1 MRDFTVS
8 KAQDGLHVVKASQ
21 EAFPQLKSADLF
33 HALKRRDIRIDGKKV
48 NKDIAVKAGSVVE
61 IWLPDD
67 LFDAKKAS
75 APAASKEPMFEIV
88 AETKGLLI
96 VNKSQGIAVHS
107 GKSDIDDTL
116 IDLIRGTTKYKD
128 AELCH
133 RIDMNTGGLVLIAKN
148 KQALSDCVELFRNNL
163 VTKRYRALVLGEPDE
178 GEPAVGEDGTIYK
191 EVKGYLE
198 KTKSGKVY
206 IHDDKQP
213 GDLDI
218 ATKYKILKTFKGVGP
233 DGESVSDL
241 ELELVTGR
249 THQIRAQF
257 AHLGHPVIGD
267 GNYGRNKVNL
277 HFETKD
283 GRKVRYQQLFSCQ
296 IIFGRIPKNN
306 MHVDVSGKTFKILP
320 DYNIKL
326 ANNA

>member
-8 KAQDGLHVVKASQ
+8 KSQDGLHVVKASI

-33 HALKRRDIRIDGKKV
+33 HALKRRDIRIDGKKI

-61 IWLPDD
+61 IWLPDE
-67 LFDAKKAS
+67 LFDSAKKAPK
-75 APAASKEPMFEIV
+75 AKPAVKMYEIV

-107 GKSDIDDTL
+107 GKSDIEDTL
-116 IDLIRGTTKYKD
+116 IDQIRSQTRYKD

-148 KQALSDCVELFRNNL
+148 KAALADCVELFKNGL
-163 VTKRYRALVLGEPDE
+163 VTKRYRALVLGEPDV
-178 GEPAVGEDGTIYK
+178 GEPSVGEDGTLYK
-191 EVKGYLE
+191 EVTGYLE
-198 KTKSGKVY
+198 KTKAGKVY
-206 IHDDKQP
+206 IHDEKQP

-218 ATKYKILKTFKGVGP
+218 ATKYRILKTFENAGP

-277 HFETKD
+277 HFETSD
-283 GRKVRYQQLFSCQ
+283 GKKVKYQQLFSCQ
-296 IIFGRIPKNN
+296 IMFGRIPANN
-306 MHVDVSGKTFKILP
+306 MHVDVSGKTFKIGP
-320 DYNIKL
+320 DYNVRLK
-326 ANNA
+326 

>member
-8 KAQDGLHVVKASQ
+8 KSQDGLHVVKASI

-33 HALKRRDIRIDGKKV
+33 HALKRRDIRIDGKKI

-61 IWLPDD
+61 IWLPDE
-67 LFDAKKAS
+67 LFDSAKKAPK
-75 APAASKEPMFEIV
+75 AKPAGKMYEIV

-107 GKSDIDDTL
+107 GKSDIEDTL
-116 IDLIRGTTKYKD
+116 IDQIRSQTRYKD

-148 KQALSDCVELFRNNL
+148 KAALADCVELFKNGL
-163 VTKRYRALVLGEPDE
+163 VTKRYRALVLGEPDV
-178 GEPAVGEDGTIYK
+178 GEPSVGEDGTLYK
-191 EVKGYLE
+191 EVTGYLE
-198 KTKSGKVY
+198 KTKAGKVY
-206 IHDDKQP
+206 IHDEKQP

-218 ATKYKILKTFKGVGP
+218 ATKYRILKTFENAGP

-277 HFETKD
+277 HFETSD
-283 GRKVRYQQLFSCQ
+283 GKKVKYQQLFSCQ
-296 IIFGRIPKNN
+296 IMFGRIPANN
-306 MHVDVSGKTFKILP
+306 MHVDVSGKTFKIGP
-320 DYNIKL
+320 DYNVRLK
-326 ANNA
+326 

>member
-8 KAQDGLHVVKASQ
+8 KSQDGLHVVKASI

-33 HALKRRDIRIDGKKV
+33 HALKRRDIRIDGKKI

-61 IWLPDD
+61 IWLPDE
-67 LFDAKKAS
+67 LFDSAKKAPK
-75 APAASKEPMFEIV
+75 AKPAVKMYEIV

-107 GKSDIDDTL
+107 GKSDIEDTL
-116 IDLIRGTTKYKD
+116 IDQIRAQTRYKD

-148 KQALSDCVELFRNNL
+148 KAALADCVELFKNGL
-163 VTKRYRALVLGEPDE
+163 VTKRYRALVLGEPDV
-178 GEPAVGEDGTIYK
+178 GEPSVGEDGTLYK
-191 EVKGYLE
+191 EVTGYLE
-198 KTKSGKVY
+198 KTKAGKVY
-206 IHDDKQP
+206 IHDEKQP

-218 ATKYKILKTFKGVGP
+218 ATKYRILKTFENAGP

-277 HFETKD
+277 HFETSD
-283 GRKVRYQQLFSCQ
+283 GKKVKYQQLFSCQ
-296 IIFGRIPKNN
+296 IMFGRIPANN
-306 MHVDVSGKTFKILP
+306 MHVDVSGKTFKIGP
-320 DYNIKL
+320 DYNVRLK
-326 ANNA
+326 

>member
-1 MRDFTVS
+1 MRDFTVTKS
-8 KAQDGLHVVKASQ
+8 QDGLHVVKASQ
-21 EAFPQLKSADLF
+21 EAFPQLKSSDLF

-61 IWLPDD
+61 IWLPDE
-67 LFDAKKAS
+67 LFDTKKGAA
-75 APAASKEPMFEIV
+75 APKTQEKMFEIV

-107 GKSDIDDTL
+107 GKSDIEDTL
-116 IDLIRGTTKYKD
+116 IDLIRETTKYKD

-148 KQALSDCVELFRNNL
+148 KQALADCVELFKNDL
-163 VTKRYRALVLGEPDE
+163 VTKRYRALVLGEPYA
-178 GEPAVGEDGTIYK
+178 GEPAVGADGTIYK

-198 KTKSGKVY
+198 KTKAGKVY
-206 IHDDKQP
+206 IHDEKQP

-218 ATKYKILKTFKGVGP
+218 VTKYRILKVFENAGP

-257 AHLGHPVIGD
+257 AHIGHPVIGD
-267 GNYGRNKVNL
+267 GNYGRNKVNM
-277 HFETKD
+277 HFETID
-283 GRKVRYQQLFSCQ
+283 GKKVRYQQLFSCQ

-306 MHVDVSGKTFKILP
+306 IHVDVSGKTFKIGP
-320 DYNIKL
+320 DYKVRL
-326 ANNA
+326 K